1 MGVPEVSSGRV
12 LVVDDERPI
21 VMVIETNLKI
31 AGYEVLTAYNGRDA
45 LELVRSRRPDLVL
58 LDVVMPEMDG
68 WETVKQIR
76 GDDEPKVASTPIVM
90 LTALDRDRD
99 ILRGYEYGVD
109 IYLTKPFEPEELLE
123 IVARVLEAKEED
135 EFLDSLGAED

>member
-1 MGVPEVSSGRV
+1 
-12 LVVDDERPI
+12 VVDDERPI

-31 AGYEVLTAYNGRDA
+31 SGYEVLTAYNGRDA
-45 LELVRSRRPDLVL
+45 VELVRSQRPDLVL
-58 LDVVMPEMDG
+58 LDVIMPEMDG
-68 WETVKQIR
+68 WEALQQIR
-76 GDDEPKVASTPIVM
+76 GDQDPEIASTPIVM

-123 IVARVLEAKEED
+123 IVARVLEARDED
-135 EFLDSLGAED
+135 RFLDSLGSDQ